1 MMEQKF
7 GWRREDS
14 SPVPL
19 PQDKALPDGKAAP
32 ADKPATAVA
41 RRRILRAVFTS
52 TSD

>member
-14 SPVPL
+14 STA
-19 PQDKALPDGKAAP
+19 PQPEDKVLPDGKEAP

-52 TSD
+52 ASD

>member
-1 MMEQKF
+1 MTDQKF

-14 SPVPL
+14 SAAPP
-19 PQDKALPDGKAAP
+19 PSDKVLPDAEAAP